1 MFPAGHFQPFNPCCT
16 CRYDVCMSFLAV
28 LFALLFEQVRPLSND
43 NLVHGGFRVWTRWI
57 KHSLDAGQAMHGILV
72 WLGAVAVPVAMVGG
86 IHVLLSHYS
95 LILTFVWAVLVLYF
109 TLGFRQF
116 SHHFTQIRQALELG
130 DERSARA
137 GFAAWKRVP
146 MDSIPPTGLVRHV
159 LAHAAMSAHR
169 HVLGVLVCFVFF
181 WALGL
186 GPMGAVLYRLADY
199 FAVACRFDSPELPSS
214 VPVKTT
220 AEKAWHWINHLP
232 SRATAIAFAVVGN
245 FEEAVASW
253 REDAATFRDSN
264 DGVVLAATAGALN
277 VRFGERGMSPKPIP
291 EDPMATMGFYSR
303 AQANVSG
310 REPQLAHLAS
320 LVGLV
325 WRGVVLW
332 MLLLALL
339 TLARLMG

>member
-1 MFPAGHFQPFNPCCT
+1 
-16 CRYDVCMSFLAV
+16 MSFLAV
-28 LFALLFEQVRPLSND
+28 LFALLLEQVRPLSHHNA
-43 NLVHGGFRVWTRWI
+43 VHTGFRAWTKWI
-57 KHSLDAGQAMHGILV
+57 KRSLDAGQAAHGLLV
-72 WLGAVAVPVAMVGG
+72 WVGAVAIPALVVGG
-86 IHVLLSHYS
+86 IHLVLSHYS
-95 LILTFVWAVLVLYF
+95 LILTFVWAVIVLYF

-130 DERSARA
+130 DEAAARA
-137 GFAAWKRVP
+137 AFATWKRVP
-146 MDSIPPTGLVRHV
+146 VESIPSTGLVRHV
-159 LAHAAMSAHR
+159 LAHAAMAAHR

-199 FAVACRFDSPELPSS
+199 FVASCHFSSPELPSS
-214 VPVKTT
+214 ASVKVV
-220 AEKAWHWINHLP
+220 AERAWQWINHAP
-232 SRATAIAFAVVGN
+232 SRATALAFAVVGN

-277 VRFGERGMSPKPIP
+277 VRFGSRGGSPKTIT
-291 EDPMATMGFYSR
+291 EDPTATLGFHSR

-310 REPQLAHLAS
+310 REPQLGHLAS

>member
-1 MFPAGHFQPFNPCCT
+1 MGVVT
-16 CRYDVCMSFLAV
+16 SRYDSHMSFLAV
-28 LFALLFEQVRPLSND
+28 LFALLLEQIRPLSHD
-43 NLVHGGFRVWTRWI
+43 NGVHAGLRGWTKLVKR
-57 KHSLDAGQAMHGILV
+57 SLDAGQAGHGLLV
-72 WLGAVAVPVAMVGG
+72 WGGAVALP
-86 IHVLLSHYS
+86 VLLVGLVHFVLAQYS
-95 LILTFVWAVLVLYF
+95 LILTFVWTVVVLYF

-130 DERSARA
+130 DEKTARA
-137 GFAAWKRVP
+137 AFAAWKRVSIE
-146 MDSIPPTGLVRHV
+146 SIPTTGLVRHV

-181 WALGL
+181 WAVGL
-186 GPMGAVLYRLADY
+186 GPTGAVLYRLADY
-199 FAVACRFDSPELPSS
+199 FVTACRFTSIETPTSS
-214 VPVKTT
+214 SVKTT
-220 AEKAWHWINHLP
+220 AEQAWQWINHVP
-232 SRATAIAFAVVGN
+232 SRATALAFAVVGN

-253 REDAATFRDSN
+253 REDAGTFRDSN

-277 VRFGERGMSPKPIP
+277 VRFGDRSGSPKTMT
-291 EDPMATMGFYSR
+291 EDPMATLGFHSR